1 MSDTTIPQEAGT
13 IRKGGL
19 VFIKGRPCKVVE
31 ISTKVG
37 AKYGR
42 TMCHFV
48 GTDLLTDEKV
58 EDTVPSTHI
67 CDVPVVRTDF
77 QLVTVENGYVTVT
90 TPDGDTRSDFHLPTN
105 EALASQIT
113 NGVAEGKVLVLSVT
127 SYLGQ
132 EVICAVKDMSK
143 MYGV

>member
-19 VFIKGRPCKVVE
+19 VFIMGRPCKVVE

-48 GTDLLTDEKV
+48 GTDIVTDEKV

-77 QLVTVENGYVTVT
+77 QLVTVENGYVTVM
-90 TPDGDTRSDFHLPTN
+90 TPEGDARSDLLLPTN
-105 EALASQIT
+105 EALASQ
-113 NGVAEGKVLVLSVT
+113 
-127 SYLGQ
+127 
-132 EVICAVKDMSK
+132 
-143 MYGV
+143 